1 MTAMHDVDQVLD
13 LRGEVCPF
21 TFVKSKLALEE
32 METGQVLRVLLD
44 YLPAVENVPRS
55 LEMQGEEVLGVRQ
68 IGETDW
74 EVLVR
79 KRS

>member
-1 MTAMHDVDQVLD
+1 MADADQDVD

-21 TFVKSKLALEE
+21 TFVKAKLALEE

-44 YLPAVENVPRS
+44 YLPAVDNVPRS
-55 LEMQGEEVLGVRQ
+55 LVLQGEEILGVRQ
-68 IGETDW
+68 LSDTDW

-79 KRS
+79 KVT